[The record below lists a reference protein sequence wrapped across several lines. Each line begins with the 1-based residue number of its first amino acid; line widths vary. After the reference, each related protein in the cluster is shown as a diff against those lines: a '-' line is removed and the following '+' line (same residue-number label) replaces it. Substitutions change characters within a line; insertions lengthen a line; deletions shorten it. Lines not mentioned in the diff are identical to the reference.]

1 MTRWTRRPNALA
13 TMGASPSPHHFQAFR
28 HAVSSLTPPLTPRP
42 RASAERP
49 PARSPLV
56 TLAVVTVLTGI
67 GAGLGGMLLALLLHA
82 IQHVAYGYGAGH
94 IIGKE
99 SFLQGV
105 TDTAPW
111 RRVAVLVVCGLIG
124 GGGWWALYRYARP
137 LVSISAA
144 IKPGGPRIPLFSTTV
159 HALLQI
165 VTVAMGSPLGR
176 EVAPREIGAAIASW
190 LSRRTGLTAAERRVM
205 IACGAGAG
213 LAAVYNVPLG
223 GAMFVLEVLLGTFG
237 WSVAVP
243 AIATSAI
250 AAVVAWIGLGDE
262 QQYHV
267 PAYAI
272 NAQLVVWSVLC
283 GPIFGAAAH
292 GFSRVTSRARDA
304 SPKDWRLP
312 LYAVINFAGI
322 GVLAIWFPQ
331 LLGNGKGPAGL
342 SFDNDL
348 GIGLAAVLL
357 VLRVLIT
364 TTTLRAGAKGGLLTP
379 GLANG
384 ALLAIV
390 IAGLANHV
398 WPGLSAGT
406 FAIIGAGAFLAA
418 SMQMPITATVL
429 ILEFTHVNHD
439 LAIPLLLAVA
449 GSVSTLRLLA
459 RAQRPSRGAPAAPG
473 ERERRLAAL
482 REPTARE
489 ASD

>member
-1 MTRWTRRPNALA
+1 
-13 TMGASPSPHHFQAFR
+13 MGASPSPRDFHAR
-28 HAVSSLTPPLTPRP
+28 LSAVSSLTPLPAPRP
-42 RASAERP
+42 RANAERP
-49 PARSPLV
+49 PPRSPLA
-56 TLAVVTVLTGI
+56 TLAIVTVLTGI

-82 IQHVAYGYGAGH
+82 IQHIAYGYGAGH
-94 IIGKE
+94 IVSEE

-111 RRVAVLVVCGLIG
+111 RRVAVLVACGLIG

-144 IKPGGPRIPLFSTTV
+144 IKPGGKRMPIFATIV

-176 EVAPREIGAAIASW
+176 EVAPREIGAAFASW
-190 LSRRTGLTAAERRVM
+190 LAKRRGLTAAERRVM

-243 AIATSAI
+243 AITTSAI
-250 AAVVAWIGLGDE
+250 AAVIAWIGLGDA

-267 PAYAI
+267 PAYGI

-283 GPIFGAAAH
+283 GPLFGAAAH

-312 LYAVINFAGI
+312 LYTLVNFAGI
-322 GVLAIWFPQ
+322 GLLAIWFPQ

-342 SFDNDL
+342 SFDDNL
-348 GIGLAAVLL
+348 GIGLAATLL
-357 VLRVLIT
+357 VLRVFIT

-390 IAGLANHV
+390 IAGLVNHV
-398 WPGLSAGT
+398 WPGLSPGA
-406 FAIIGAGAFLAA
+406 FAIVGAGAFLAS
-418 SMQMPITATVL
+418 SMQMPVTATVL

-449 GSVSTLRLLA
+449 GSVATLRLLS
-459 RAQRPSRGAPAAPG
+459 RAQRPSHGAPTVSA
-473 ERERRLAAL
+473 ERELRLAAL
-482 REPTARE
+482 REPSARE
-489 ASD
+489 SSD